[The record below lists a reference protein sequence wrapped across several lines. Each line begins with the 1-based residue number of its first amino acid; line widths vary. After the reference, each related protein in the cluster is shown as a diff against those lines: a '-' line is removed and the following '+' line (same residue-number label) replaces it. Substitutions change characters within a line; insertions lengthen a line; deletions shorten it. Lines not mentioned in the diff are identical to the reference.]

1 MSVINQVL
9 SDLEKRGATTLPDD
23 TVVRAVPVQ
32 HDRRTSWLVITGS
45 VLGLA
50 AAGLWWY
57 NEKAAPAPPSPL
69 PAPIQI
75 ISAQENPAPPEII
88 STESPT
94 TASAL
99 ANEDST
105 APTRQPLP
113 MMQLSFELSSIPLP
127 SNLRVQSQPAVNN
140 VKASKQN
147 STKPTKATKEK
158 LPAKEKMLAKEKLLA
173 NTESQIKQFSA
184 QQLLENEFRRATAL
198 VQQGRSNEAYSAF
211 EAVLQSDAGYDAA
224 RQAMVAIQL
233 DSKRNTEAERLL
245 QDGLQHNIKHS
256 GFAMLL
262 ARLQVERGALPQALG
277 TLNKTLPYVDRQ
289 ADYQAF
295 VAALLQRQNNHQE
308 AIAHYQIA
316 VQLAPNSGVWLM
328 GLGISLHAAKRN
340 EEARDAFKRAIET
353 RTLSVELQAFVE
365 QRLKEL
371 G

>member
-23 TVVRAVPVQ
+23 TVIRAVPVRHGQ
-32 HDRRTSWLVITGS
+32 RTSWLVIAGS
-45 VLGLA
+45 ILGLA
-50 AAGLWWY
+50 AAGLWWH
-57 NEKAAPAPPSPL
+57 NEKAAPVPPSPL
-69 PAPIQI
+69 PAPIRI
-75 ISAQENPAPPEII
+75 ITAQENPAPPDII

-94 TASAL
+94 AASVL
-99 ANEDST
+99 ANEDS
-105 APTRQPLP
+105 AVPTTQPLP

-127 SNLRVQSQPAVNN
+127 SNLRVQPQPAANN
-140 VKASKQN
+140 VKASKKN
-147 STKPTKATKEK
+147 AAKT
-158 LPAKEKMLAKEKLLA
+158 AKEKPLA
-173 NTESQIKQFSA
+173 NAEKQIKQFSA

-211 EAVLQSDAGYDAA
+211 EAVLQRDAGYDAA

-353 RTLSVELQAFVE
+353 RTLSAELQAFVE